1 VTLHVHEWGDPAS
14 PPVVCLHG
22 VTSFGGRFHLVADRL
37 ADRYHVVAPDL
48 LGHGSSHWEPPWDL
62 DTHLAEVL
70 ATAPPG
76 PAVWIGHSFGGRLA
90 AEIAARDPGRVERHV
105 LLDPALQVLPH
116 VAFDMAELER
126 GDAVFDSVEHA
137 VQARYDSGR
146 VLLAPRELVYASEVD
161 HLEPGPDGRL
171 RYRYC
176 KSAVI
181 AAWSIMASAPP
192 PPAEVPTLMVLGAD
206 SWLTLDEH
214 ADTYRAAL
222 GDDFT
227 LVTVPGGHTVYW
239 DALDETSEALA
250 TFLG

>member
-1 VTLHVHEWGDPAS
+1 MTLHVHEWGEPGA

-22 VTSFGGRFHLVADRL
+22 VTSYGGRFELLAEQL

-48 LGHGSSHWEPPWDL
+48 RGHGHSDWEPPWDL
-62 DTHLAEVL
+62 DAHLADIL
-70 ATAPPG
+70 ATVSAG
-76 PAVWIGHSFGGRLA
+76 AAVWIGHSFGGRLA
-90 AEIAARDPGRVERHV
+90 AELAVREPDRIKRLV

-116 VAFDMAELER
+116 VAFDLAELER
-126 GDAVFDSVEHA
+126 AEASYESLEQA

-146 VLLAPRELVYASEVD
+146 VLLAPKQLV
-161 HLEPGPDGRL
+161 LESDGGHMDAGSDGRL

-181 AAWSIMASAPP
+181 AAWSIMATPPP
-192 PPAEVPTLMVLGAD
+192 PPAKVPTLMVLGAD

-214 ADTYRAAL
+214 PDLYRAAL
-222 GDDFT
+222 GAEFS

-239 DALDETSEALA
+239 DALAETNEALA
-250 TFLG
+250 AFLD